1 MWWYQDDGERLTLAG
16 ERILL
21 VDDAAEVR
29 QFLADSVLR
38 AEGYDVLTAAN
49 GVEGYTLARDLRPDL
64 IIADYLMPKWTGLE
78 MLAALHQDN
87 IDLPFILITAEGS
100 EEMAVQA
107 LRLGVNDYLIK
118 PFNPDDLL
126 SATQRVLREHWTRQ
140 ITRQIPAQLLETNLQ
155 LEQRLH
161 ELDTLVQ
168 IGKRVTSLLDLQE
181 VLNQIVQAAVRL
193 AKVERGNLLLV
204 DEESGELYLYA
215 SSEAIRSG
223 SESFRLPVADSLA
236 GQVVKT
242 GEPLVI
248 TGESLHKI
256 KTHYLVRDV
265 VYVPLLLRGQAIGVL
280 EVSNQDISREFEP
293 HTLQLL
299 RVLADFSAIAIGNA
313 RLYAAVQHERDTLDA
328 ILRDTEDVIVVT
340 DTQDNILFCNPA
352 AQKAFDIE
360 RDDFIGQPL
369 ADVIRHGEVQ
379 DLFQKDPSTRR
390 SLSSEI
396 RLEEDGRYLNAQLS
410 QVELV
415 GKVAVMQDI
424 THLKELDRIKSDFVT
439 AVSHDLRSPLTAILG
454 YVELLSRMGPLNQNQ
469 QNFVERIND
478 SVRSITALVSD
489 LLELGKIEAGFDKDR
504 EPANLDEIVRGAV
517 ENQRHQWEAK
527 HLKVGVN
534 LPIALPPVLGYPQ
547 RLKQLTNNLVEN
559 AVKYTPEDGE
569 IHVSVELN
577 GDFLVLRVED
587 TGIGI
592 PKKDQPYI
600 FDKFYRTDQAIDH
613 FSGTGLGLSIVKS
626 IVEQHAGRIWVDSR
640 SGIGTTF
647 TVMLP
652 ACLDDQCQDQPLP
665 QSHAAR

>member
-1 MWWYQDDGERLTLAG
+1 MAG

-29 QFLADSVLR
+29 QFLADVVLR

-126 SATQRVLREHWTRQ
+126 AAMQRVLREHWTRQ
-140 ITRQIPAQLLETNLQ
+140 ITQQIPSQLMETNLQ

-204 DEESGELYLYA
+204 DEVSGELYLYA
-215 SSEAIRSG
+215 SSEAILSG
-223 SESFRLPVADSLA
+223 SETFRLPVADSLA

-248 TGESLHKI
+248 TGDALHKI

-265 VYVPLLLRGQAIGVL
+265 VYIPLLLRGHVIGVL
-280 EVSNQDISREFEP
+280 EVSNQDISHAFEP

-299 RVLADFSAIAIGNA
+299 RVLADFSAIAISNA
-313 RLYAAVQHERDTLDA
+313 QLYTAVQHERDTLDA
-328 ILRDTEDVIVVT
+328 VLRDTEDVIVVT
-340 DTQDNILFCNPA
+340 DTQNNILFCNPA
-352 AQKAFDIE
+352 AQEVFDIE
-360 RDDFIGQPL
+360 RDDFVGKPL
-369 ADVIRHGEVQ
+369 AEVIRHSEVQ
-379 DLFQKDPSTRR
+379 DLFRKDPSTRR

-396 RLEEDGRYLNAQLS
+396 RLEEDERYLNAQLS
-410 QVELV
+410 TVELV
-415 GKVAVMQDI
+415 GKVVVMQDI

-454 YVELLSRMGPLNQNQ
+454 YVELLSRMGPLNASQ
-469 QNFVERIND
+469 QEFVERING
-478 SVRSITALVSD
+478 SVQSIATLVSD

-504 EPANLDEIVRGAV
+504 EPAHLDEIVRSAV
-517 ENQRHQWEAK
+517 ETHRHQWETK
-527 HLKVGVN
+527 HLRVDIS
-534 LPIALPPVLGYPQ
+534 LPDELPPVLGYPQ
-547 RLKQLTNNLVEN
+547 RIKQLTNNLMEN
-559 AVKYTPEDGE
+559 AVKYTPENGNV
-569 IHVSVELN
+569 HVSVEVN

-640 SGIGTTF
+640 SGVGSTF

-652 ACLDDQCQDQPLP
+652 ACLSDECQDEPQP
-665 QSHAAR
+665 QGHAAH